1 MLRSVA
7 ISSFPI
13 SLFQQFCKLSLPSIT
28 NDWGPFFVHLEI
40 LKLISGYGAHLGIVK
55 IKYRPLTKQ
64 ISITLVPNL
73 DICDPIKNEIDFLSN
88 DYKKKYVSF
97 FFSFDIENL
106 LEDFFDPD
114 SSHNLID
121 FHIVSD
127 SDSPLSAELDSF
139 VFSSSPS
146 VPPVSTFAFPLPFYF
161 PFHFSSLLPLS
172 HISFSSSSFFS
183 YLPYPPYLCAS
194 LYPYS
199 TSSSPM
205 PPPFLSSPF
214 PLSFFFPVSSSSFLL
229 PPFPSSFPL
238 GFRSHI
244 FLLRFGFSPFHE
256 ANPSKLPSR
265 SRRFSIFPFFHH
277 FETLVGNLM
286 K

>member
-1 MLRSVA
+1 MDILIYSFRFLGIFRPQTFLPLRFILRSVTIA
-7 ISSFPI
+7 SFPI
-13 SLFQQFCKLSLPSIT
+13 SLFQQFCKLFLPSIM
-28 NDWGPFFVHLEI
+28 NDWGPFFVHLEN
-40 LKLISGYGAHLGIVK
+40 LKLISGCGARLGIVK

-139 VFSSSPS
+139 VFSSPPSIPPVSPILPFLFLSISHSTPPLCFPFHISPSLLLPSSLIFPILLTS
-146 VPPVSTFAFPLPFYF
+146 VPPFIPILPPL
-161 PFHFSSLLPLS
+161 LLCLPLS
-172 HISFSSSSFFS
+172 F
-183 YLPYPPYLCAS
+183 L
-194 LYPYS
+194 
-199 TSSSPM
+199 
-205 PPPFLSSPF
+205 PPFLYPSFSPY
-214 PLSFFFPVSSSSFLL
+214 LL
-229 PPFPSSFPL
+229 LLSSFPL
-238 GFRSHI
+238 
-244 FLLRFGFSPFHE
+244 SP
-256 ANPSKLPSR
+256 LPS
-265 SRRFSIFPFFHH
+265 P
-277 FETLVGNLM
+277 
-286 K
+286 

>member
-28 NDWGPFFVHLEI
+28 NDWGPFFVHLEN
-40 LKLISGYGAHLGIVK
+40 LKLISGCGARLGIVK

-183 YLPYPPYLCAS
+183 YLPYPPYLCLPLSLFYLLFSYAS
-194 LYPYS
+194 PFPFFPL
-199 TSSSPM
+199 SSILVFPHIFFFF
-205 PPPFLSSPF
+205 PPSPF
-214 PLSFFFPVSSSSFLL
+214 PLFLPLRLSL
-229 PPFPSSFPL
+229 PY
-238 GFRSHI
+238 
-244 FLLRFGFSPFHE
+244 
-256 ANPSKLPSR
+256 LPSPLWL
-265 SRRFSIFPFFHH
+265 FPFS
-277 FETLVGNLM
+277 
-286 K
+286 